1 MSRAST
7 ARTGAPA
14 RPAPG
19 AGRPH
24 RVLAALLVLAA
35 VVAGAG
41 PVAAEQAKIGY
52 VDMKRLVDNAPQ
64 IASGNERLRDEFAAR
79 DRQLKADEARLAEL
93 QDRQRREAG
102 LTTPQA
108 AQGLADEVE
117 ALERKVRRTREGL
130 REELR
135 RRSEEEIEVRWRQIQ
150 EAVAAFAREQGYDLI
165 LTNPVF
171 YASPSVDV
179 TDQVLARLRRDQ
191 ATVAPPGN
199 GG

>member
-1 MSRAST
+1 MSHAST
-7 ARTGAPA
+7 ARPGAPA
-14 RPAPG
+14 R
-19 AGRPH
+19 
-24 RVLAALLVLAA
+24 LAA
-35 VVAGAG
+35 VRRALGLLFVLLALACATTAVAQ
-41 PVAAEQAKIGY
+41 QARIGY

-64 IASGNERLRDEFAAR
+64 IASGNERLRDEFAVR
-79 DRQLKADEARLAEL
+79 DRLLKADEARLAEL
-93 QDRQRREAG
+93 LARQRREAG
-102 LTTPQA
+102 LTT
-108 AQGLADEVE
+108 AQGAQALADEIE
-117 ALERKVRRTREGL
+117 ALERKVRRTREDL

-191 ATVAPPGN
+191 PAAVPAGD

>member
-1 MSRAST
+1 MSRART

-14 RPAPG
+14 RPA
-19 AGRPH
+19 
-24 RVLAALLVLAA
+24 LAARLRTALASLLVLAA
-35 VVAGAG
+35 LAGADG
-41 PVAAEQAKIGY
+41 VAAQDQARIGY

-64 IASGNERLRDEFAAR
+64 ISSGSDRLRDEFAAR
-79 DRQLKADEARLAEL
+79 DRLLKADEARLAEL
-93 QDRQRREAG
+93 LDRQRREAG

-117 ALERKVRRTREGL
+117 ALDRKVRRTRDSL

-135 RRSEEEIEVRWRQIQ
+135 RRSEEEIEVRWRQLQ

-171 YASPSVDV
+171 YASPAVDV
-179 TDQVLARLRRDQ
+179 TDQVLTRLRRDQ
-191 ATVAPPGN
+191 AATAPAGD

>member
-14 RPAPG
+14 RPAP
-19 AGRPH
+19 AARRLPVAALLLLLCT
-24 RVLAALLVLAA
+24 VLAAGAA
-35 VVAGAG
+35 
-41 PVAAEQAKIGY
+41 AAEPARIGY

-64 IASGNERLRDEFAAR
+64 IASGNDRLRDEFAAR
-79 DRQLKADEARLAEL
+79 DRLLKADEARLAEL
-93 QDRQRREAG
+93 LDRQRREAG

-108 AQGLADEVE
+108 AQGLADEIE
-117 ALERKVRRTREGL
+117 ALDRKVRRTRDGL

-179 TDQVLARLRRDQ
+179 TDQVLARLRRDP
-191 ATVAPPGN
+191 AAVAPGGN

>member
-1 MSRAST
+1 MSHART

-14 RPAPG
+14 RLAQA
-19 AGRPH
+19 AGRLVLVAAA
-24 RVLAALLVLAA
+24 VLAMLAGSA
-35 VVAGAG
+35 S
-41 PVAAEQAKIGY
+41 AAEQARIGY

-64 IASGNERLRDEFAAR
+64 IASGNDRLRDEFAAR
-79 DRQLKADEARLAEL
+79 DRLLKADEARLAEL
-93 QDRQRREAG
+93 LDRQRREAG
-102 LTTPQA
+102 ITTPQA
-108 AQGLADEVE
+108 AQALADEVE
-117 ALERKVRRTREGL
+117 ALDRKVRRTRDGL

-191 ATVAPPGN
+191 PAAAPPAD